1 VNLVPLEPFEQG
13 QDVAKQL
20 LALFVLPL
28 VEQIHPKL
36 IEELGSF
43 CHILSQLQIVL
54 FIYDILRF
62 PINNYANKNVEL
74 FDMFN
79 LPFVIHLRAP

>member
-1 VNLVPLEPFEQG
+1 VKPFEQR

-43 CHILSQLQIVL
+43 RHILSQLQIVL
-54 FIYDILRF
+54 FIHNILRF
-62 PINNYANKNVEL
+62 PINNYADKKIDL
-74 FDMFN
+74 
-79 LPFVIHLRAP
+79 FVIII

>member
-1 VNLVPLEPFEQG
+1 MPLEPFEQG

-28 VEQIHPKL
+28 VEQVHPKL

-54 FIYDILRF
+54 FIYDILCF
-62 PINNYANKNVEL
+62 PINNYANKNIEL
-74 FDMFN
+74 FDMSN